1 MSPGRS
7 GGLSEQRKPSRTP
20 LFDRLGKAA
29 RGSVCA
35 PGPVFDFGYKA
46 REGGSVREEARRP
59 PAPKAQK

>member
-20 LFDRLGKAA
+20 LLDRVSKAA

-35 PGPVFDFGYKA
+35 PGRVFHFGY
-46 REGGSVREEARRP
+46 EGGEGGGAKEEARRP